1 MSNKHRWRLGV
12 MVLGAWLVTTPALAA
27 QRAALIIG
35 NSQYKGISPLRNPV
49 NDAEDVSR
57 KLKDLGFDT
66 ILIKNGSLDEM
77 VRGLKSFQAKLEKN
91 GTAVFYY
98 AGHGV
103 QVGGQNFLLPVTANL
118 DDDDSLKRQA
128 IMLQDDVISRLA
140 ASGARNKIVII
151 DACRNNPFK
160 SLTRAA
166 ERGLA
171 RMDIESKTSTVGLMM
186 LFSAKPDQK
195 AQDGDGRNSPFTQK
209 LLEYLGEPGL
219 TVPQLF
225 SKLQKGVLDLTGQKQ
240 EVYHEGDMLAD
251 FSFKPGAAAMVTATA
266 VPVPGPYDAELL
278 FWETIKN
285 SQNIKDYE
293 AYRRQYPAGRFLALA
308 ENRIE
313 DLGRS
318 GNRTPAATVAQP
330 GREGRKGVLRD
341 CSESWCPELVVIP
354 AGKFTMGSP
363 KGEGTAD
370 ETPQHPAQIS
380 VSLAVGKYEVTR
392 GQFARFIQDSGYD
405 AGKDWAAYSL
415 NGKSQED
422 NHPVINVSWRDAK
435 AYARWLE
442 TKTGKP
448 YRLLTEAEWE
458 YAARAGRAT
467 PWVSGDVS
475 TQTCAYGNVAD
486 NTAKQFNSKY
496 AKAALCDDGVAFT
509 APVGRYKPNAFG
521 LHDTMGN
528 VWEWVEDCWHDN
540 YTGAPANGS
549 AWTGGDCSQRVL
561 RGGSWSD
568 IPDKTRSANRIKFRS
583 DGRDNSAGFRVVR
596 NAD

>member
-12 MVLGAWLVTTPALAA
+12 MVLGVWLVTTPALAA

-195 AQDGDGRNSPFTQK
+195 AQDGAGRNSPFT
-209 LLEYLGEPGL
+209 
-219 TVPQLF
+219 
-225 SKLQKGVLDLTGQKQ
+225 
-240 EVYHEGDMLAD
+240 
-251 FSFKPGAAAMVTATA
+251 
-266 VPVPGPYDAELL
+266 
-278 FWETIKN
+278 
-285 SQNIKDYE
+285 
-293 AYRRQYPAGRFLALA
+293 
-308 ENRIE
+308 
-313 DLGRS
+313 
-318 GNRTPAATVAQP
+318 
-330 GREGRKGVLRD
+330 
-341 CSESWCPELVVIP
+341 
-354 AGKFTMGSP
+354 
-363 KGEGTAD
+363 
-370 ETPQHPAQIS
+370 
-380 VSLAVGKYEVTR
+380 
-392 GQFARFIQDSGYD
+392 
-405 AGKDWAAYSL
+405 
-415 NGKSQED
+415 
-422 NHPVINVSWRDAK
+422 
-435 AYARWLE
+435 
-442 TKTGKP
+442 
-448 YRLLTEAEWE
+448 
-458 YAARAGRAT
+458 
-467 PWVSGDVS
+467 
-475 TQTCAYGNVAD
+475 
-486 NTAKQFNSKY
+486 
-496 AKAALCDDGVAFT
+496 
-509 APVGRYKPNAFG
+509 
-521 LHDTMGN
+521 
-528 VWEWVEDCWHDN
+528 
-540 YTGAPANGS
+540 
-549 AWTGGDCSQRVL
+549 
-561 RGGSWSD
+561 
-568 IPDKTRSANRIKFRS
+568 
-583 DGRDNSAGFRVVR
+583 
-596 NAD
+596 